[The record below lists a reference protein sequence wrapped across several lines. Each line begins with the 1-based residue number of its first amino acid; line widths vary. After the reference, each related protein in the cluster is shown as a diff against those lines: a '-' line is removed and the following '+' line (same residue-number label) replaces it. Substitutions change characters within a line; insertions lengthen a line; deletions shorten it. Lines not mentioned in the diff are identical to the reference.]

1 MEMMRMG
8 RKTIYMR
15 VGDEALW
22 SQAEKEA
29 RKNGE
34 SLAAV
39 VAAALR
45 QYAQRGQAPGV
56 PDTASAALGRDVN
69 RRSAAAFDQMVRDI
83 GDLKRR
89 VHLIERKRG

>member
-1 MEMMRMG
+1 MEVNLP
-8 RKTIYMR
+8 RKTIYVR
-15 VGDEALW
+15 EGDEALW
-22 SQAEKEA
+22 DQAGKVAKKE
-29 RKNGE
+29 GE

-45 QYAQRGQAPGV
+45 QYVQRPQAPGV
-56 PDTASAALGRDVN
+56 PDTASAGLGRDVN

-89 VHLIERKRG
+89 VHLIERKKG